1 MAYAVEKQ
9 PVVLQTYL
17 NGVETTAN

>member
-17 NGVETTAN
+17 NGVGTTAN